1 MSQLHQA
8 HQELFRREADEC
20 FSSINQLWQH
30 CYDQKMNSSEL
41 WHSPQQLWVRPI
53 GDDQVCLDAS
63 ESYRLN
69 AWSFGQLCR
78 LANVSRD
85 TVNRLSPNTVSS
97 VFAET
102 LPSHARPIQLLA
114 TGDVVRSIHGTAYT
128 RLHNV
133 DLLTVVREFA
143 VDFQAPPVGLNG
155 GTGLYCGEQDM
166 FCFLIDPTGWT
177 DINGEAFAPGFFL
190 WNSEVGRRSLGVST
204 FWFQAVCG
212 NHIVWDAIEVNEV
225 RRKHTTNVRDS
236 LNDVRRMLE
245 QLVQKRDARR
255 DGFIRTV
262 QTAMGTQLGTDV
274 EDVCKEL
281 GKHGVRAKLA
291 KLVIQEAQQRSG
303 LTVFALVDALT
314 RLSQQQKNAG
324 ERLELDQQA
333 ASLLTSIA

>member
-1 MSQLHQA
+1 
-8 HQELFRREADEC
+8 
-20 FSSINQLWQH
+20 
-30 CYDQKMNSSEL
+30 
-41 WHSPQQLWVRPI
+41 
-53 GDDQVCLDAS
+53 
-63 ESYRLN
+63 
-69 AWSFGQLCR
+69 
-78 LANVSRD
+78 
-85 TVNRLSPNTVSS
+85 
-97 VFAET
+97 
-102 LPSHARPIQLLA
+102 
-114 TGDVVRSIHGTAYT
+114 
-128 RLHNV
+128 
-133 DLLTVVREFA
+133 
-143 VDFQAPPVGLNG
+143 
-155 GTGLYCGEQDM
+155 M

-190 WNSEVGRRSLGVST
+190 WNSEVGRRSLDVSP

-314 RLSQQQKNAG
+314 RLSHQQKNAG